1 MYEKIK
7 KIFKYVILPIT
18 FIAGFFVGRKR
29 TTGTN
34 RDYEQL
40 LADNERLI
48 GEVDNLR
55 EQVKQLSAL
64 NRLGRKELEELDCN
78 LSTARKAAELA
89 RVELDDSQDGLGRLE
104 ETNTRLAE
112 FLQRYRTEL
121 ENMESNIDS
130 SN

>member
-7 KIFKYVILPIT
+7 KIFSYIIFPIL